1 MGVTISLALH
11 QLVVFKMYRQIPLV
25 NHNFLIES
33 SSLDY
38 NTKHDHPF
46 SDIHI
51 HYSLLQYDELPFFHG
66 FTTLF
71 KYLSHPCYPVSWLP
85 SGELT

>member
-66 FTTLF
+66 FTTF
-71 KYLSHPCYPVSWLP
+71 F
-85 SGELT
+85 